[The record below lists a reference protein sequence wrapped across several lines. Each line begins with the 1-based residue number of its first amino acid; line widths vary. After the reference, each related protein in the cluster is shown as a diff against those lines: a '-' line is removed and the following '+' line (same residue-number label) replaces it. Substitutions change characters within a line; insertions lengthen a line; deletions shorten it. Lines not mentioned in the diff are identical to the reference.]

1 MKLNLRQIEVFRAI
15 MLSGSIS
22 GASKLLFVSQP
33 AVSRLISYTEQRLGF
48 TLFERIK
55 GRLYPTP
62 EARRL
67 FTEVTTLYQSV
78 QRVNEVAENLAE
90 NRDGQLRLSCSPSL
104 GQSLLPRAIA
114 AFRRRY
120 PEVRVVL
127 QTLIPSVMLQSLLS
141 QQVELGVAYMPVD
154 HPSLA
159 TIPLYENKIVAALPS
174 DHPLSTRESVTM
186 AELAKEPLIGYSPD
200 IPFGML
206 TRNMFGGPD
215 QQPEP
220 VVEVQQAHVACALVQ
235 ASAGVAL
242 VDEMTVKG
250 PVWTDVV
257 TVPIVDTV
265 NVPVNVFHLQL
276 EPMSRLAQ
284 EFVRVLRALDAGWRP
299 RHTGN
304 SKKNGE
310 EEPTD

>member
-304 SKKNGE
+304 PKKNDE
-310 EEPTD
+310 HEPTD

>member
-33 AVSRLISYTEQRLGF
+33 AVSRLIAYTEQRLGF
-48 TLFERIK
+48 ALFERVK

-90 NRDGQLRLSCSPSL
+90 NREGQLRLSCSPSL
-104 GQSLLPRAIA
+104 GQSLMPRAIA

-127 QTLIPSVMLQSLLS
+127 QTLIPNVMLQSLLS
-141 QQVELGVAYMPVD
+141 QQVEIGVAYMPID

-159 TIPLYENKIVAALPS
+159 TIPLYENRIVAAVPAS
-174 DHPLSTRESVTM
+174 HPLSTKTSVTM
-186 AELAKEPLIGYSPD
+186 EEIAREPLIGYSPD

-206 TRNMFGGPD
+206 IRSMFGGPEG
-215 QQPEP
+215 QPEP

-235 ASAGVAL
+235 AAAGVAL
-242 VDEMTVKG
+242 VDEITVKG
-250 PVWTDVV
+250 PIWSDVV

-265 NVPVNVFHLQL
+265 DVPVNVFHLQL

-284 EFVRVLRALDAGWRP
+284 EFIRVLRALDAGWRP
-299 RHTGN
+299 RNAHIDDDADNDLIDT
-304 SKKNGE
+304 
-310 EEPTD
+310 